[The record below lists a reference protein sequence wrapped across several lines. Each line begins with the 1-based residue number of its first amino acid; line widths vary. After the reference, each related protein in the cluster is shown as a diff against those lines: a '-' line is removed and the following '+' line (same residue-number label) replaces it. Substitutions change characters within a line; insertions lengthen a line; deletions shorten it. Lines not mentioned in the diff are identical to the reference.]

1 VTPAQK
7 LLTSTPTAGSLIVLA
22 NCLRQ
27 HNKWRRGEPPYDK
40 PGESPIPPKPLGN
53 TIDRAAEVIQ
63 ALAEF
68 RGAIP
73 TEEITKAWE
82 AKMNEEGK

>member
-1 VTPAQK
+1 MTPAQK
-7 LLTSTPTAGSLIVLA
+7 LLTSTPREASLIVLA
-22 NCLRQ
+22 NRLRQ
-27 HNKWRRGEPPYDK
+27 HNMWRRGEPPFDK
-40 PGESPIPPKPLGN
+40 PGESPIPPKTLGT

-73 TEEITKAWE
+73 MEEVTKAWE